1 MKIALIGYGNIANA
15 IINGMLSSEKT
26 KAMDDIYVFHNK
38 EQNSIHRDKCKFLCS
53 GDKSESSFDI
63 IFLCVKP
70 KDMEA
75 AINENITL
83 FSDDQIV
90 VSVAA
95 GITIEKIKNLVK
107 KNSDIIRA
115 MPNLCA
121 IFNESITGICF
132 QSNIIEDKKKYVED
146 IFRCIGYVR
155 EIDEKEVDSFTA
167 LFGSGPA
174 YIIYFIESLMKCEKF
189 TNISE
194 SDKSLLILN
203 MLSSTSK
210 MMFVAEDIKYLRQM
224 ITSKGGTTEAAV
236 KFLEERNF
244 SEIIENAV
252 GEAATRSKELSK

>member
-1 MKIALIGYGNIANA
+1 MYKR
-15 IINGMLSSEKT
+15 
-26 KAMDDIYVFHNK
+26 
-38 EQNSIHRDKCKFLCS
+38 Q
-53 GDKSESSFDI
+53 
-63 IFLCVKP
+63 
-70 KDMEA
+70 
-75 AINENITL
+75 
-83 FSDDQIV
+83 
-90 VSVAA
+90 
-95 GITIEKIKNLVK
+95 
-107 KNSDIIRA
+107 
-115 MPNLCA
+115 
-121 IFNESITGICF
+121 
-132 QSNIIEDKKKYVED
+132 VED

-252 GEAATRSKELSK
+252 GEAAKRSKELSK